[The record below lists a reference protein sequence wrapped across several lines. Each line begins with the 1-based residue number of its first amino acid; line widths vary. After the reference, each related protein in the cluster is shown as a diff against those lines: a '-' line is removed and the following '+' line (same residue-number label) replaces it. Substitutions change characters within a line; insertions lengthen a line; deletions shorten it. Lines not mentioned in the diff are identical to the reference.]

1 MKGSGNANGIERLV
15 VTVQELS
22 LARDIDT
29 VMKIVRKAGRELTG
43 ADGATFILREGD
55 SCFYADE
62 EAISP
67 LWKGHRFPM
76 ANCISGW
83 AMLNRRAAVIE
94 DIYADGR
101 IPFEAYRHTFV
112 KSLAMVPIRTID
124 PIGAI
129 GNYWGKLHLPT
140 PEEVNL
146 LQALADVTAVTLENI
161 KVHAELEQRVK
172 DRTAELEK
180 VNKELEAFSYSVS
193 HDLRAPLRSIKGY
206 INILLENYGDKFD
219 EDGILFT
226 NKIIGNVTGMEQLIH
241 DLLTFFGM
249 GRKDVLKSKVSMK
262 NTVTGIWREC
272 CEENGN
278 IDIEF
283 SLGELPEAH
292 ADGALI
298 RQVWINLI
306 SNAIKYT
313 RRVKK
318 AVIKID
324 YEEKEDSI
332 VYFIK
337 DNGAGFDM
345 KYYDKLF
352 GVFQRLH
359 TREEFEG
366 TGIGLAIVERIIL
379 KHGGRVWAEGE
390 LNQGATFYFLLPKQ
404 RPL

>member
-1 MKGSGNANGIERLV
+1 
-15 VTVQELS
+15 
-22 LARDIDT
+22 
-29 VMKIVRKAGRELTG
+29 
-43 ADGATFILREGD
+43 
-55 SCFYADE
+55 
-62 EAISP
+62 
-67 LWKGHRFPM
+67 
-76 ANCISGW
+76 
-83 AMLNRRAAVIE
+83 
-94 DIYADGR
+94 
-101 IPFEAYRHTFV
+101 
-112 KSLAMVPIRTID
+112 
-124 PIGAI
+124 
-129 GNYWGKLHLPT
+129 
-140 PEEVNL
+140 
-146 LQALADVTAVTLENI
+146 
-161 KVHAELEQRVK
+161 
-172 DRTAELEK
+172 
-180 VNKELEAFSYSVS
+180 
-193 HDLRAPLRSIKGY
+193 
-206 INILLENYGDKFD
+206 
-219 EDGILFT
+219 
-226 NKIIGNVTGMEQLIH
+226 
-241 DLLTFFGM
+241 
-249 GRKDVLKSKVSMK
+249 MK